1 VTYRFTAELWE
12 YPAEKASWFFV
23 TLPTEV
29 ADEIEEAAS
38 TSRRGFGSVRVSVTI
53 GSTCWATSLFPSK
66 EAGSYLLPVKK
77 AVRLA
82 EGIDAGDPVEV
93 EVEPQLD

>member
-1 VTYRFTAELWE
+1 MTYRFTAELWE

-23 TLPTEV
+23 TPPTEG
-29 ADEIEEAAS
+29 ADESEEAAS

-53 GSTCWATSLFPSK
+53 GSTCGATSLFPRK

>member
-12 YPAEKASWFFV
+12 YPAEKASWFFL

-29 ADEIEEAAS
+29 ADEIEAAAT
-38 TSRRGFGSVRVSVTI
+38 TSRRGFGSVRVSVTV
-53 GSTCWATSLFPSK
+53 GSTTWATSIFPSR

-77 AVRLA
+77 AVRVA

-93 EVEPQLD
+93 EVDPRLE